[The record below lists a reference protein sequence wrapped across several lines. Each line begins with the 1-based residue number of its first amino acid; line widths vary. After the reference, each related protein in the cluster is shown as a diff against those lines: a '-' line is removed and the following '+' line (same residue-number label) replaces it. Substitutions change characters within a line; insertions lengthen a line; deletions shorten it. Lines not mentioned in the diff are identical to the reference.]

1 MSEMSFGAGAEARGR
16 IGNVF
21 LAFAEV
27 KRATSEGPRPAR
39 DVSYRLR
46 ETSPA
51 QFDLYFSRLL
61 I

>member
-27 KRATSEGPRPAR
+27 KRTSLEF
-39 DVSYRLR
+39 RLIR
-46 ETSPA
+46 SLLFPFA
-51 QFDLYFSRLL
+51 DLACHA
-61 I
+61 